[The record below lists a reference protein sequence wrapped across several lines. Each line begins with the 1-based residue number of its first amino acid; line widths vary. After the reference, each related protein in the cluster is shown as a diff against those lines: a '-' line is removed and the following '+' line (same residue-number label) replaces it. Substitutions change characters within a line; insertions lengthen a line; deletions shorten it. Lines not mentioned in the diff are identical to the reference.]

1 MAKGLI
7 DINGKKVEFE
17 PSAPS
22 AEKRGGIYAGTVEN
36 TDGMAEVVVGKD
48 GKGYVNPYWKLIK
61 KVKLEEAVSSIVI
74 NKDDDENINS
84 YNRFRIIFPIVYMT
98 AVNTVWVRL
107 YDRNEVYFNFAAST
121 NIESDTKLKFEIPI
135 INKDYIYMETLG
147 RKGTGATSA
156 ACLTRETAV
165 ASSDCV
171 VNKIRIDSS
180 FDVGT
185 EVYVYGGTD

>member
-17 PSAPS
+17 PPAPS

-61 KVKLEEAVSSIVI
+61 KVKLEEAVSSIEI
-74 NKDDDENINS
+74 NENDDENINS
-84 YNRFRIIFPIVYMT
+84 YNRFRIIFPIVNMT
-98 AVNTVWVRL
+98 KANTVWVRL
-107 YDRNEVYFNFAAST
+107 YDRSGIFNFAAT
-121 NIESDTKLKFEIPI
+121 MDVESDSKIKFEIPI

-147 RKGTGATSA
+147 RKGTGTTSA
-156 ACLTRETAV
+156 ACLTRETQV
-165 ASSDCV
+165 ASSDGV

-180 FDVGT
+180 FDKGT
-185 EVYVYGGTD
+185 EVYVYGGTDE